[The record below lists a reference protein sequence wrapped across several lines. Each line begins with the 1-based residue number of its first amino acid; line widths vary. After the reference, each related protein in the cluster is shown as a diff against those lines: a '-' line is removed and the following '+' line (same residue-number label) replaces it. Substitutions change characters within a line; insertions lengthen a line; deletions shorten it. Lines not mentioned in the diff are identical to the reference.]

1 MEKYNPNKKVEPEEW
16 LALDEDVRVLSIEEY
31 HKGIDHELEDE
42 QAMVMHC
49 TIHAI
54 VENQLAL
61 GVEYVPETLDKL
73 IRQGLDRHE
82 SIHAIG
88 AILIEDIYNLINGKS
103 QEFSPKKYR
112 RKLEK
117 ITAKRWLKGQY

>member
-1 MEKYNPNKKVEPEEW
+1 M
-16 LALDEDVRVLSIEEY
+16 VL
-31 HKGIDHELEDE
+31 
-42 QAMVMHC
+42 HC
-49 TIHAI
+49 TIHAV

-61 GVEYVPETLDKL
+61 GVEYVPETLAKL
-73 IRQGLDRHE
+73 MRQGLDRHE

-88 AILIEDIYNLINGKS
+88 AVLIEDIYSLLKS
-103 QEFSPKKYR
+103 NAREFSMKKYR